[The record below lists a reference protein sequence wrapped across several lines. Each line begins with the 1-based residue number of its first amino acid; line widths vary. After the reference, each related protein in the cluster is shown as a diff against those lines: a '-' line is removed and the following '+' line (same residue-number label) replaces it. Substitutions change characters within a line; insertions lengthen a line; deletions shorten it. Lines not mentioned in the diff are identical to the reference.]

1 MKPHVTPASMS
12 TCWDRLTDR
21 RPPTRAPRGRGL
33 PRGTSRRSAPT
44 SPGPGQPP
52 PPLPPSPEHRGSPER
67 GRRPPAKPRRM
78 RIEDLLGGGR
88 ELIIEHRNEEYRL
101 RMTSNSK
108 LILTK

>member
-1 MKPHVTPASMS
+1 MKPLSTPDSA
-12 TCWDRLTDR
+12 TPGVGPIR
-21 RPPTRAPRGRGL
+21 RNEGAPP
-33 PRGTSRRSAPT
+33 
-44 SPGPGQPP
+44 
-52 PPLPPSPEHRGSPER
+52 
-67 GRRPPAKPRRM
+67 KPRRV

>member
-1 MKPHVTPASMS
+1 MKPHFIPIAGEREPSS
-12 TCWDRLTDR
+12 RSE
-21 RPPTRAPRGRGL
+21 RA
-33 PRGTSRRSAPT
+33 
-44 SPGPGQPP
+44 
-52 PPLPPSPEHRGSPER
+52 
-67 GRRPPAKPRRM
+67 PAKPRRV

>member
-1 MKPHVTPASMS
+1 MKPHVTPVAGEREPARS
-12 TCWDRLTDR
+12 LE
-21 RPPTRAPRGRGL
+21 RA
-33 PRGTSRRSAPT
+33 
-44 SPGPGQPP
+44 
-52 PPLPPSPEHRGSPER
+52 
-67 GRRPPAKPRRM
+67 PAKPRRV

>member
-1 MKPHVTPASMS
+1 MKTHFSPVSGPVAGE
-12 TCWDRLTDR
+12 REQ
-21 RPPTRAPRGRGL
+21 APRTER
-33 PRGTSRRSAPT
+33 T
-44 SPGPGQPP
+44 PG
-52 PPLPPSPEHRGSPER
+52 
-67 GRRPPAKPRRM
+67 KPRRV

>member
-1 MKPHVTPASMS
+1 MKPFSTPDSGTTGMGPA
-12 TCWDRLTDR
+12 R
-21 RPPTRAPRGRGL
+21 RND
-33 PRGTSRRSAPT
+33 SAP
-44 SPGPGQPP
+44 Q
-52 PPLPPSPEHRGSPER
+52 
-67 GRRPPAKPRRM
+67 KPRRV

>member
-1 MKPHVTPASMS
+1 MKPLFAPAS
-12 TCWDRLTDR
+12 DD
-21 RPPTRAPRGRGL
+21 PTAKPRG
-33 PRGTSRRSAPT
+33 
-44 SPGPGQPP
+44 
-52 PPLPPSPEHRGSPER
+52 ER
-67 GRRPPAKPRRM
+67 APPAKPRRV

>member
-1 MKPHVTPASMS
+1 MKPLSNPAS
-12 TCWDRLTDR
+12 
-21 RPPTRAPRGRGL
+21 
-33 PRGTSRRSAPT
+33 GTSGVAPARRTDSA
-44 SPGPGQPP
+44 S
-52 PPLPPSPEHRGSPER
+52 
-67 GRRPPAKPRRM
+67 AKPRRV

>member
-1 MKPHVTPASMS
+1 MKPLSTPDSGTPGVAPA
-12 TCWDRLTDR
+12 R
-21 RPPTRAPRGRGL
+21 RNDNAPV
-33 PRGTSRRSAPT
+33 
-44 SPGPGQPP
+44 
-52 PPLPPSPEHRGSPER
+52 
-67 GRRPPAKPRRM
+67 KPRRV

>member
-1 MKPHVTPASMS
+1 MKPHLTPVAGE
-12 TCWDRLTDR
+12 CDAQ
-21 RPPTRAPRGRGL
+21 RPG
-33 PRGTSRRSAPT
+33 
-44 SPGPGQPP
+44 
-52 PPLPPSPEHRGSPER
+52 ER
-67 GRRPPAKPRRM
+67 GPAKPRRV

>member
-1 MKPHVTPASMS
+1 MKPYSTPDSGTAGMGPA
-12 TCWDRLTDR
+12 R
-21 RPPTRAPRGRGL
+21 RNEI
-33 PRGTSRRSAPT
+33 APT
-44 SPGPGQPP
+44 
-52 PPLPPSPEHRGSPER
+52 
-67 GRRPPAKPRRM
+67 KPRRV

>member
-1 MKPHVTPASMS
+1 MKTQFSPVSGPVAGEHTP
-12 TCWDRLTDR
+12 RNE
-21 RPPTRAPRGRGL
+21 RAPV
-33 PRGTSRRSAPT
+33 
-44 SPGPGQPP
+44 
-52 PPLPPSPEHRGSPER
+52 
-67 GRRPPAKPRRM
+67 KPRRV

>member
-1 MKPHVTPASMS
+1 MKPHVTPVAGGRDAAR
-12 TCWDRLTDR
+12 TGDR
-21 RPPTRAPRGRGL
+21 A
-33 PRGTSRRSAPT
+33 
-44 SPGPGQPP
+44 
-52 PPLPPSPEHRGSPER
+52 
-67 GRRPPAKPRRM
+67 PAKPRRV